1 MAAVSFVIRVK
12 NHLVDLTKKER
23 EQKKRDKEKERNS
36 VGGKKTEDGDDRIG
50 RRRNVPAQVATRVV
64 APRNRERIGV
74 EEFGGR
80 KSQNDV
86 LFESCASL

>member
-1 MAAVSFVIRVK
+1 MVAVSFVIRVK
-12 NHLVDLTKKER
+12 NHLVDLTKKLKEER
-23 EQKKRDKEKERNS
+23 KGQRKGEKFSRRE
-36 VGGKKTEDGDDRIG
+36 KDGRWDDRIG
-50 RRRNVPAQVATRVV
+50 RRRNVPATRVV

-80 KSQNDV
+80 KSENDV

>member
-23 EQKKRDKEKERNS
+23 EEKKGQRKGEKFSRREKDRRR
-36 VGGKKTEDGDDRIG
+36 DDRIG

-80 KSQNDV
+80 KSENDV